1 MPEGK
6 GHCQIAAKVWLFQA
20 AVVLQ
25 TPQEVGVCPM
35 LGGIQCNI
43 LGESERFSEMFHWHG
58 PRQKKFHHQRSCQV
72 NLVMRKHLGH
82 FFCFGMPPFWGG
94 GGGGAVFGG
103 LVVYMATLVEQLTHY
118 GWVSLIPLANR
129 RACLHH

>member
-58 PRQKKFHHQRSCQV
+58 PRTEEIPSPAVLSGQSGYEKAF
-72 NLVMRKHLGH
+72 GA
-82 FFCFGMPPFWGG
+82 FFLFRYASFLG